1 MSKLKRQLTLSGLT
15 LIAIGSCIGSGIF
28 ITPADSIARLPHQG
42 WVLLVWALGGVVA
55 YLGALTFSELGS
67 RFPGAGGVYV
77 YIKEAYGPLAAF
89 LYGWIILLIVNTGAL
104 AALAY
109 ALVDYL
115 NFFFPIEGPLK
126 TGLAILVI
134 ILLTII
140 NVLGVKTS
148 QFVAALFTSLKLMAI
163 FFIIIVGLWYGGA
176 SGHSINWN
184 LSADVPDGLLSG
196 ILLAFVGVFWST
208 GGWHHATYLA
218 GETIEPQKNVPK
230 AMMYGTITV
239 TVTYLL
245 VILSFMLLVPLQEM
259 AQSDRIAGD
268 ALQSVFT
275 WGGRIVSIMI
285 SISIFG
291 TIAIYTMSAP
301 RIYFAMAEDKLFFN
315 FLAQTHHKYKTPHY
329 AMILQSTWAI
339 ILILLWGSFIRIITF
354 VTFMDILF
362 MALAASTIF
371 IIRKKAKQSAPFKL
385 KWYPW
390 IPLSYL
396 IVTVAFVLNT
406 ALNLHTESLAGV
418 VILLAGFPCYW
429 WFYHKQQK

>member
-15 LIAIGSCIGSGIF
+15 MIAIGSCIGSGIF
-28 ITPADSIARLPHQG
+28 ITPADSLARLPHQG
-42 WVLLVWALGGVVA
+42 WVLFVWALGGVVA

-77 YIKEAYGPLAAF
+77 YIKEAYGPLPAF

-115 NFFFPIEGPLK
+115 NFFFPLAGSLK
-126 TGLAILVI
+126 TGLAIVII

-148 QFVAALFTSLKLMAI
+148 QFVATLFTSLKLLAI
-163 FFIIIVGLWYGGA
+163 FFIILVGFWYAGTA
-176 SGHSINWN
+176 DHSINWK
-184 LSADVPDGLLSG
+184 LTGDVPEGLLSG
-196 ILLAFVGVFWST
+196 MLLAFVGVFWST

-245 VILSFMLLVPLQEM
+245 VILSFMLLVPMQEM
-259 AQSDRIAGD
+259 AQSERIAGD

-301 RIYFAMAEDKLFFN
+301 RIYFAMAEDKLFFK
-315 FLAQTHHKYKTPHY
+315 FLAQTHPKYKTPHY

-362 MALAASTIF
+362 MAIAASTIF
-371 IIRKKAKQSAPFKL
+371 IIRKKAKEAAPFKL

-396 IVTVAFVLNT
+396 TVTVAFVLNT
-406 ALNLHTESLAGV
+406 AWNLRAESLAGI

-429 WFYHKQQK
+429 WFYNKKQQ